1 MNDKKAMRKF
11 CINGSMAIIYLLL
24 MTLNTTGVLVHEIL
38 GIAFSVLVIIHITYN
53 RKWLKLVGEGIF
65 TNRIKVRAK
74 LMWIMDLIMIISM
87 LVSIITGICISK
99 YIFSFLN
106 ISNTSTI
113 ENLHISASYICL
125 IAISIHTGFH
135 FSKILDAFR
144 KVWGI
149 NEEFKTRR
157 VILRIL
163 VIVLVLNGIRVSIQE
178 DIGSKILSPIAW
190 NSNKEKTIQWPEDN
204 GMPDNN
210 NNQYVIGRLN
220 NNNSMARG
228 RNSQGKGN
236 FNNGNNGYGQQSGE
250 GEQGYDSQYGESDNY
265 GQNDEGNGGFYG
277 NGQGEM
283 PDGSSGNSQGGI
295 PGEFNGNIKINERY
309 TSTSGNLDS
318 IFNII
323 SIMSI
328 YVAGT
333 YYTVRLIDRKSEI
346 KK

>member
-1 MNDKKAMRKF
+1 MNDW
-11 CINGSMAIIYLLL
+11 
-24 MTLNTTGVLVHEIL
+24 V
-38 GIAFSVLVIIHITYN
+38 
-53 RKWLKLVGEGIF
+53 
-65 TNRIKVRAK
+65 
-74 LMWIMDLIMIISM
+74 
-87 LVSIITGICISK
+87 
-99 YIFSFLN
+99 
-106 ISNTSTI
+106 
-113 ENLHISASYICL
+113 
-125 IAISIHTGFH
+125 
-135 FSKILDAFR
+135 
-144 KVWGI
+144 
-149 NEEFKTRR
+149 
-157 VILRIL
+157 
-163 VIVLVLNGIRVSIQE
+163 
-178 DIGSKILSPIAW
+178 
-190 NSNKEKTIQWPEDN
+190 
-204 GMPDNN
+204 
-210 NNQYVIGRLN
+210 
-220 NNNSMARG
+220 
-228 RNSQGKGN
+228 N

-295 PGEFNGNIKINERY
+295 PGEFNGNIKINESY